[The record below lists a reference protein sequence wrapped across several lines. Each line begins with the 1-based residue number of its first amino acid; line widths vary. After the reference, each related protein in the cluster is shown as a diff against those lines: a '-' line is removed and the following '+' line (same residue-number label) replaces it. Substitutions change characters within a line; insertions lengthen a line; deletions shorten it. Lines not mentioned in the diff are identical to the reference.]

1 MNIKFL
7 NVVNLTNLML
17 ENSCSNKFNDEAMD
31 DVLTRLT
38 ILNKQSFDQCTQF
51 YDEHREQIT
60 CFMINMNK
68 LISKSD
74 SFNNAVIYKNL
85 KREYET
91 FLETKNMISEFKEI
105 YDILIPNIKS
115 ELLSEGKELNKLVAF
130 SSIDISQ
137 KHAFK
142 NDHNLDSLLELS
154 KKGGNIL
161 FFNRAGRNSTISEK
175 RLSTLSTDT
184 QSSGNEKRK
193 SMPLFLNQRDMMI
206 FDDFLEIEK
215 LNDALFKS
223 LREFLSEKIDSFNNK
238 YNSCSL
244 VFANMISLIRNRY
257 LELDEMFEQ
266 LSLSLKKFENKIT
279 VENWHSALS
288 EMFGNCMEYI
298 EVHFNEVEVLNL
310 AEIDEQI
317 MIINKHILL
326 FNNLLDISWN
336 EKLYDEVK
344 VYRNALQFA
353 WSKAKAKH
361 NVTEKY
367 CAMDNDKFEAPKI
380 KNLETSRLS
389 ATANEDEKSDKT
401 IASHKK
407 ISRDD
412 KRRSIGAALFQKM
425 NLRAS
430 LIQDFNDSTINDSTE
445 LLEIDEDFTQM
456 EEHEIS
462 SIDTHQKTFSL
473 QDIRPHLS
481 ENKSASQSEPNLTR
495 MSVDSFNGFGGSTL
509 NDLSI
514 LSTYQRLEVSLETI
528 LRFSKQKTKIPA
540 FDLSSF
546 YIDSAFDIDLS
557 LLQLKTME
565 KSLDRKRAELIC
577 HLVKTGNFHPI
588 KVKNAFTECKPLE
601 LQF

>member
-17 ENSCSNKFNDEAMD
+17 ENSCSNNFNDED
-31 DVLTRLT
+31 INDVLTRLT

-60 CFMINMNK
+60 CFILNMNK
-68 LISKSD
+68 LISKSEYF
-74 SFNNAVIYKNL
+74 SNGLIL
-85 KREYET
+85 KSLKEEYET

-115 ELLSEGKELNKLVAF
+115 ELVSEGKELNKLVAF
-130 SSIDISQ
+130 SCIDISQ
-137 KHAFK
+137 QRCFK

-154 KKGGNIL
+154 KKGGNVL

-244 VFANMISLIRNRY
+244 VFADMITSIKNRY

-288 EMFGNCMEYI
+288 EMFDNCMEYI
-298 EVHFNEVEVLNL
+298 ELHFNKVERINLVDLN
-310 AEIDEQI
+310 EQI

-336 EKLYDEVK
+336 EQLYDEVK
-344 VYRNALQFA
+344 VFRNALQFA
-353 WSKAKAKH
+353 WSKAKSKH
-361 NVTEKY
+361 NIIEKF
-367 CAMDNDKFEAPKI
+367 CVIDDDKSEAPKT
-380 KNLETSRLS
+380 KNMEKTKVSS
-389 ATANEDEKSDKT
+389 IANEDEKTEKPIVT
-401 IASHKK
+401 HKK
-407 ISRDD
+407 LSRDD
-412 KRRSIGAALFQKM
+412 KRRSIGTALFQKM

-430 LIQDFNDSTINDSTE
+430 LIQDFNDSNIEGSTE
-445 LLEIDEDFTQM
+445 LLEED
-456 EEHEIS
+456 EEHTEIEKHDNLS
-462 SIDTHQKTFSL
+462 MNNLQKTFSL
-473 QDIRPHLS
+473 QDIRPHLFDDNSARHS
-481 ENKSASQSEPNLTR
+481 ELNLTR
-495 MSVDSFNGFGGSTL
+495 MSVDSFNEFGDSTL

-514 LSTYQRLEVSLETI
+514 LSTYQRLEVSFKTVLK
-528 LRFSKQKTKIPA
+528 FSKQKTKIPVS
-540 FDLSSF
+540 DLTLF
-546 YIDSAFDIDLS
+546 YNDSTFDIDLS
-557 LLQLKTME
+557 LVQLKSLE
-565 KSLDRKRAELIC
+565 ESLDRKRAELLC
-577 HLVKTGNFHPI
+577 HLVKTESFHPM
-588 KVKNAFTECKPLE
+588 KVKNVFTECKPLK
-601 LQF
+601 L

>member
-17 ENSCSNKFNDEAMD
+17 ENSCSNNFNDED
-31 DVLTRLT
+31 INDVLTRLT

-60 CFMINMNK
+60 CFILNMNK

-74 SFNNAVIYKNL
+74 YFSNGLIL
-85 KREYET
+85 KSLKEEYET

-115 ELLSEGKELNKLVAF
+115 ELVSEGKELNKLVAF
-130 SSIDISQ
+130 SCIDISQ
-137 KHAFK
+137 QRCFK

-154 KKGGNIL
+154 KKGGNVL

-184 QSSGNEKRK
+184 QSSSNEKRK

-244 VFANMISLIRNRY
+244 VFADMITLIKNRY

-266 LSLSLKKFENKIT
+266 LSLNLKKFENKIT

-288 EMFGNCMEYI
+288 EMFDNCMEYI
-298 EVHFNEVEVLNL
+298 ELHFNKVEQINSVDLN
-310 AEIDEQI
+310 EQI

-336 EKLYDEVK
+336 EQLYDEVK
-344 VYRNALQFA
+344 VFRNALQFA
-353 WSKAKAKH
+353 WSKAKSKH
-361 NVTEKY
+361 NIIEKS
-367 CAMDNDKFEAPKI
+367 CVIDDDKSEAPKT
-380 KNLETSRLS
+380 KNLEKTKVSS
-389 ATANEDEKSDKT
+389 IANEDEKTEKPIVT
-401 IASHKK
+401 HKK
-407 ISRDD
+407 LSRDD
-412 KRRSIGAALFQKM
+412 KRRSIGTALFQKM

-430 LIQDFNDSTINDSTE
+430 LIQDFNDSNIEGSTE
-445 LLEIDEDFTQM
+445 LLEED
-456 EEHEIS
+456 EEHTEIEKHDNLS
-462 SIDTHQKTFSL
+462 MNNHQKTFSL
-473 QDIRPHLS
+473 QDIRPHLFDD
-481 ENKSASQSEPNLTR
+481 NSARHLELNLTR
-495 MSVDSFNGFGGSTL
+495 MSVDSFNEFGDSTL

-514 LSTYQRLEVSLETI
+514 LSTYQRLEVSFKTVLK
-528 LRFSKQKTKIPA
+528 FSKQKTKIPVS
-540 FDLSSF
+540 DLTLF
-546 YIDSAFDIDLS
+546 YNDSTFDIDLS
-557 LLQLKTME
+557 LVQLKSLE
-565 KSLDRKRAELIC
+565 ESLDRKRAELLC
-577 HLVKTGNFHPI
+577 HLVKTESFHPM
-588 KVKNAFTECKPLE
+588 KVKNVFTECKPLK
-601 LQF
+601 L

>member
-17 ENSCSNKFNDEAMD
+17 ENSCSNNFNDEHIN

-60 CFMINMNK
+60 CFILNMNK

-74 SFNNAVIYKNL
+74 YFSNGLIL
-85 KREYET
+85 KSLKEEYET
-91 FLETKNMISEFKEI
+91 FLKTKNMISEFKEI

-115 ELLSEGKELNKLVAF
+115 ELVSEGKELNKLVAF

-137 KHAFK
+137 QRCFK

-154 KKGGNIL
+154 KKGGNVL

-244 VFANMISLIRNRY
+244 VFADMITLIKNRY

-266 LSLSLKKFENKIT
+266 LSLNLKKFENKIT

-288 EMFGNCMEYI
+288 EMFDNCMEYI
-298 EVHFNEVEVLNL
+298 ELHFNKVEQINSVDLN
-310 AEIDEQI
+310 EQI

-336 EKLYDEVK
+336 EQLYDEVK
-344 VYRNALQFA
+344 VFRNALQFA
-353 WSKAKAKH
+353 WSKAKSKH
-361 NVTEKY
+361 NIIEKS
-367 CAMDNDKFEAPKI
+367 CVIDDDKSEAPKT
-380 KNLETSRLS
+380 KNLEKTKVSS
-389 ATANEDEKSDKT
+389 IANEDEKTEKPIVT
-401 IASHKK
+401 HKK
-407 ISRDD
+407 LSRDD
-412 KRRSIGAALFQKM
+412 KRRSIGTALFQKM

-430 LIQDFNDSTINDSTE
+430 LIQDFNDSNIEGSTE
-445 LLEIDEDFTQM
+445 LLEED
-456 EEHEIS
+456 EEHTEIEKHDNLS
-462 SIDTHQKTFSL
+462 MNNHQKTFSL
-473 QDIRPHLS
+473 QDIRPHLFDD
-481 ENKSASQSEPNLTR
+481 NSARHLELNLTR
-495 MSVDSFNGFGGSTL
+495 MSVDSFNEFGDSTL

-514 LSTYQRLEVSLETI
+514 LSTYQRLEVSFKTVLK
-528 LRFSKQKTKIPA
+528 FSKQKTKIPVS
-540 FDLSSF
+540 DLTLF
-546 YIDSAFDIDLS
+546 YNDSTFDIDLS
-557 LLQLKTME
+557 LVQLKSLE
-565 KSLDRKRAELIC
+565 ESLDRKRAELLC
-577 HLVKTGNFHPI
+577 HLVKTESFHPM
-588 KVKNAFTECKPLE
+588 KVKNVFTECKPLK
-601 LQF
+601 L

>member
-17 ENSCSNKFNDEAMD
+17 ENSCSNNFNDED
-31 DVLTRLT
+31 INDVLTRLT

-60 CFMINMNK
+60 CFTLNMNK

-74 SFNNAVIYKNL
+74 YFSNGLIL
-85 KREYET
+85 KSLKEEYET

-115 ELLSEGKELNKLVAF
+115 ELVSEGKELNKLVAF

-137 KHAFK
+137 QRCFK

-154 KKGGNIL
+154 KKGGNVL

-244 VFANMISLIRNRY
+244 VFADMITLIKNRY

-266 LSLSLKKFENKIT
+266 LSLNLKKFENKIT

-288 EMFGNCMEYI
+288 EMFDNCMEYI
-298 EVHFNEVEVLNL
+298 ELHFNKVEQINSVDLN
-310 AEIDEQI
+310 EQI

-326 FNNLLDISWN
+326 FNNLLGISWN
-336 EKLYDEVK
+336 EQLYDEVK
-344 VYRNALQFA
+344 VFRNALQFA
-353 WSKAKAKH
+353 WSKAKSKH
-361 NVTEKY
+361 NIIEKS
-367 CAMDNDKFEAPKI
+367 CVIDDDKSEAPKT
-380 KNLETSRLS
+380 KNLEKTKVSS
-389 ATANEDEKSDKT
+389 IANEDEKTEKPIVT
-401 IASHKK
+401 HKK
-407 ISRDD
+407 LSRDD
-412 KRRSIGAALFQKM
+412 KRRSIGTALFQKM

-430 LIQDFNDSTINDSTE
+430 LIQDFNDSNIEGSTE
-445 LLEIDEDFTQM
+445 LLEED
-456 EEHEIS
+456 EEHTEIEKHDNLS
-462 SIDTHQKTFSL
+462 MNNHQKTFSL
-473 QDIRPHLS
+473 QDIRPHLFDD
-481 ENKSASQSEPNLTR
+481 NSARHLELNLTR
-495 MSVDSFNGFGGSTL
+495 MSVDSFNEFGDSTL

-514 LSTYQRLEVSLETI
+514 LSTYQRLEVSFKTVLK
-528 LRFSKQKTKIPA
+528 FSKQKTKIPVS
-540 FDLSSF
+540 DLTLF
-546 YIDSAFDIDLS
+546 YNDSTFDIDLS
-557 LLQLKTME
+557 LVQLKSLE
-565 KSLDRKRAELIC
+565 ESLDRKRAELLC
-577 HLVKTGNFHPI
+577 HLVKTESFHPM
-588 KVKNAFTECKPLE
+588 KVKNVFTECKPLK
-601 LQF
+601 L

>member
-17 ENSCSNKFNDEAMD
+17 ENSCSNNFNDED
-31 DVLTRLT
+31 INDVLTRLT

-60 CFMINMNK
+60 CFILNMNK
-68 LISKSD
+68 LISKSEYF
-74 SFNNAVIYKNL
+74 SNGLIL
-85 KREYET
+85 KSLKEEYET

-115 ELLSEGKELNKLVAF
+115 ELVSEGKELNKLVAF

-137 KHAFK
+137 QRCFK

-154 KKGGNIL
+154 KKGGNVL

-244 VFANMISLIRNRY
+244 VFADMITSIKNRY

-288 EMFGNCMEYI
+288 EMFDNCMEYI
-298 EVHFNEVEVLNL
+298 ELHFNKVERINSVDLN
-310 AEIDEQI
+310 EQI

-336 EKLYDEVK
+336 EQLYDEVK
-344 VYRNALQFA
+344 VFRNALQFA
-353 WSKAKAKH
+353 WSKAKSKH
-361 NVTEKY
+361 NIIEKS
-367 CAMDNDKFEAPKI
+367 CVIDDDKSEAPKT
-380 KNLETSRLS
+380 KNMEKTKVSS
-389 ATANEDEKSDKT
+389 IANEDEKNEKPIVT
-401 IASHKK
+401 HKK
-407 ISRDD
+407 LSRDD
-412 KRRSIGAALFQKM
+412 KRRSIGTALFQKM

-430 LIQDFNDSTINDSTE
+430 LIQDFNDSNIEGSTE
-445 LLEIDEDFTQM
+445 LLEED
-456 EEHEIS
+456 EEHTEIEKHDNLS
-462 SIDTHQKTFSL
+462 MNNLQKTFSL
-473 QDIRPHLS
+473 QDIRPHLFDDNSARHS
-481 ENKSASQSEPNLTR
+481 ELNLTR
-495 MSVDSFNGFGGSTL
+495 MSVDSFNEFGDSTL

-514 LSTYQRLEVSLETI
+514 LSTYQRLEVSFKTVLK
-528 LRFSKQKTKIPA
+528 FSKQKTKIPVS
-540 FDLSSF
+540 DLTLF
-546 YIDSAFDIDLS
+546 YNDSTFDIDLS
-557 LLQLKTME
+557 LVQLKSLE
-565 KSLDRKRAELIC
+565 ESLDRKRAELLC
-577 HLVKTGNFHPI
+577 HLVKTESFHPM
-588 KVKNAFTECKPLE
+588 KVKNVFTECKPLK
-601 LQF
+601 L

>member
-17 ENSCSNKFNDEAMD
+17 ENSCSNNFNDED
-31 DVLTRLT
+31 INDVLTRLT

-60 CFMINMNK
+60 CFILNMNK
-68 LISKSD
+68 LISKSEYF
-74 SFNNAVIYKNL
+74 SNGLIL
-85 KREYET
+85 KSLKEEYET
-91 FLETKNMISEFKEI
+91 FLKTKNMISEFKEI

-115 ELLSEGKELNKLVAF
+115 ELVSEGKELNKLVAF

-137 KHAFK
+137 QRCFK

-154 KKGGNIL
+154 KKGGNVL

-244 VFANMISLIRNRY
+244 VFADMITSIKNRY

-266 LSLSLKKFENKIT
+266 LSLSLKNFENKIT

-288 EMFGNCMEYI
+288 EMFDNCMEYI
-298 EVHFNEVEVLNL
+298 ELHFNKVERINSVDVN
-310 AEIDEQI
+310 EQI

-336 EKLYDEVK
+336 EQLYDEVK
-344 VYRNALQFA
+344 VFRNALQFA
-353 WSKAKAKH
+353 WSKAKSKH
-361 NVTEKY
+361 NIIEKS
-367 CAMDNDKFEAPKI
+367 CVIDDDKSEAPKT
-380 KNLETSRLS
+380 KNMEKTKVSS
-389 ATANEDEKSDKT
+389 IANEDEKNEKPIVT
-401 IASHKK
+401 HKK
-407 ISRDD
+407 LPRDD
-412 KRRSIGAALFQKM
+412 KRRSIGTALFQKM

-430 LIQDFNDSTINDSTE
+430 LIQDFNDSNIEGSTE
-445 LLEIDEDFTQM
+445 LLEED
-456 EEHEIS
+456 EEHTEIEKHDNLS
-462 SIDTHQKTFSL
+462 MNNHQKTFSL
-473 QDIRPHLS
+473 QDIRPYLFDDNSARHS
-481 ENKSASQSEPNLTR
+481 ELNLTR
-495 MSVDSFNGFGGSTL
+495 MSVDSFNEFGDSTL

-514 LSTYQRLEVSLETI
+514 LSTYQRLEVSFKTVLK
-528 LRFSKQKTKIPA
+528 FSKQKTKIPVSG
-540 FDLSSF
+540 LILF
-546 YIDSAFDIDLS
+546 YNDSTFDIDLS
-557 LLQLKTME
+557 LVQLKSLE
-565 KSLDRKRAELIC
+565 ESLDRKRAELLC
-577 HLVKTGNFHPI
+577 HLVKTESFHPM
-588 KVKNAFTECKPLE
+588 KVKNVFTECKPLK
-601 LQF
+601 L

>member
-1 MNIKFL
+1 
-7 NVVNLTNLML
+7 ML
-17 ENSCSNKFNDEAMD
+17 ENSCSNNFNDED
-31 DVLTRLT
+31 INDVLTRLT

-60 CFMINMNK
+60 CFILNMNK
-68 LISKSD
+68 LISKSEYF
-74 SFNNAVIYKNL
+74 SNGLIL
-85 KREYET
+85 KSLKEEYET

-115 ELLSEGKELNKLVAF
+115 ELVSEGKELNKLVAF

-137 KHAFK
+137 QRCFK

-154 KKGGNIL
+154 KKGGNVL

-244 VFANMISLIRNRY
+244 VFADMITSIKNRY

-288 EMFGNCMEYI
+288 EMFDNCMEYI
-298 EVHFNEVEVLNL
+298 ELHFNKVERINSVDLN
-310 AEIDEQI
+310 EQI

-336 EKLYDEVK
+336 EQLYDEVK
-344 VYRNALQFA
+344 VFRNALQFA
-353 WSKAKAKH
+353 WTKAKSKH
-361 NVTEKY
+361 NIIEKS
-367 CAMDNDKFEAPKI
+367 CVIDDDKSEAPKT
-380 KNLETSRLS
+380 KNMEKTKVSS
-389 ATANEDEKSDKT
+389 IANEDEKNEKPIVT
-401 IASHKK
+401 HKK
-407 ISRDD
+407 LSRDD
-412 KRRSIGAALFQKM
+412 KRRSIGTALFQKM

-430 LIQDFNDSTINDSTE
+430 LIQDFNDSNIEGSTE
-445 LLEIDEDFTQM
+445 LLEED
-456 EEHEIS
+456 EEHTEIEKHDNLS
-462 SIDTHQKTFSL
+462 MNNLQKTFSL
-473 QDIRPHLS
+473 QDIRPHLFDDNSARHS
-481 ENKSASQSEPNLTR
+481 ELNLTR
-495 MSVDSFNGFGGSTL
+495 MSVDSFNEFGDSTL

-514 LSTYQRLEVSLETI
+514 LSTYQRLEVSFKTVLK
-528 LRFSKQKTKIPA
+528 FSKQKTKIPVS
-540 FDLSSF
+540 DLTLF
-546 YIDSAFDIDLS
+546 YNDSTFDIDLS
-557 LLQLKTME
+557 LVQLKSLE
-565 KSLDRKRAELIC
+565 ESLDRKRAELIC
-577 HLVKTGNFHPI
+577 HLVKTESFHPM
-588 KVKNAFTECKPLE
+588 KVKNVFTECKPLK
-601 LQF
+601 L

>member
-17 ENSCSNKFNDEAMD
+17 ENSCSNNFNDED
-31 DVLTRLT
+31 INDVLTRLT

-60 CFMINMNK
+60 CFILNMNK

-74 SFNNAVIYKNL
+74 YFSNGQIL
-85 KREYET
+85 KSLKEEYET

-115 ELLSEGKELNKLVAF
+115 ELVSEGKELNKLVAF

-137 KHAFK
+137 QRCFK

-154 KKGGNIL
+154 KKGGNVL

-184 QSSGNEKRK
+184 QSSSNEKRK

-244 VFANMISLIRNRY
+244 VFADMITSIKNRY

-279 VENWHSALS
+279 VENWHSALT
-288 EMFGNCMEYI
+288 EMFDNCMEYI
-298 EVHFNEVEVLNL
+298 EIHFNRVERVNSVDLN
-310 AEIDEQI
+310 EQI

-336 EKLYDEVK
+336 EQLYDEVK
-344 VYRNALQFA
+344 VFRNALQFA
-353 WSKAKAKH
+353 WSKAKSKH
-361 NVTEKY
+361 NIIEKS
-367 CAMDNDKFEAPKI
+367 CVIDDDKSEAPKT
-380 KNLETSRLS
+380 KNMEKTKVSS
-389 ATANEDEKSDKT
+389 IANEDEKNEKPIVT
-401 IASHKK
+401 HKK
-407 ISRDD
+407 LSRDD
-412 KRRSIGAALFQKM
+412 KRRSIGTALFQKM

-430 LIQDFNDSTINDSTE
+430 LIQDFNDSNIEGSTE
-445 LLEIDEDFTQM
+445 LLEED
-456 EEHEIS
+456 EEHTEIEKHDNLS
-462 SIDTHQKTFSL
+462 MNNHQKTFSL
-473 QDIRPHLS
+473 QDIRPHLFDDNSARHS
-481 ENKSASQSEPNLTR
+481 ELNLTR
-495 MSVDSFNGFGGSTL
+495 MSVDSFNEFGDSTL

-514 LSTYQRLEVSLETI
+514 LSTYQRLEVSFKTVLK
-528 LRFSKQKTKIPA
+528 FSKQKTKIPVS
-540 FDLSSF
+540 DLTLF
-546 YIDSAFDIDLS
+546 YNDSTFDIDLS
-557 LLQLKTME
+557 LVQLKSLE
-565 KSLDRKRAELIC
+565 ESLDRKRAELLC
-577 HLVKTGNFHPI
+577 HLVKTESFHPM
-588 KVKNAFTECKPLE
+588 KVKNVFTECKPLK
-601 LQF
+601 L

>member
-17 ENSCSNKFNDEAMD
+17 ENSCSNNFNDED
-31 DVLTRLT
+31 INDVLTRLT

-60 CFMINMNK
+60 CFILNMNK
-68 LISKSD
+68 LISKSEYF
-74 SFNNAVIYKNL
+74 SNGLIL
-85 KREYET
+85 KSLKEEYET

-115 ELLSEGKELNKLVAF
+115 ELVSEGKELNKLVAF

-137 KHAFK
+137 QRCFK

-154 KKGGNIL
+154 KKGGNVL

-184 QSSGNEKRK
+184 QSSSNEKRK

-244 VFANMISLIRNRY
+244 VFADMITSIKNRY

-288 EMFGNCMEYI
+288 EMFDNCMEYI
-298 EVHFNEVEVLNL
+298 ELHFNKVERINSVDLN
-310 AEIDEQI
+310 EQI

-336 EKLYDEVK
+336 EQLYDEVK
-344 VYRNALQFA
+344 VFRNALQFA
-353 WSKAKAKH
+353 WSKAKSKH
-361 NVTEKY
+361 NIIEKS
-367 CAMDNDKFEAPKI
+367 CVIDDDKSEAPKT
-380 KNLETSRLS
+380 KNMEKTKVSS
-389 ATANEDEKSDKT
+389 IANEDEKNEKPIVT
-401 IASHKK
+401 HKK
-407 ISRDD
+407 LSRDD
-412 KRRSIGAALFQKM
+412 KRRSIGTALFQKM

-430 LIQDFNDSTINDSTE
+430 LIQDFNDSNIEGSTE
-445 LLEIDEDFTQM
+445 LLEED
-456 EEHEIS
+456 EEHTEIEKHDNLS
-462 SIDTHQKTFSL
+462 MNNLQKTFSL
-473 QDIRPHLS
+473 QDIRPHLFDDNSARHS
-481 ENKSASQSEPNLTR
+481 ELNLTR
-495 MSVDSFNGFGGSTL
+495 MSVDSFNEFGDSTL

-514 LSTYQRLEVSLETI
+514 LSTYQRLEVSFKTVLK
-528 LRFSKQKTKIPA
+528 FSKQKTKIPVS
-540 FDLSSF
+540 DLTLF
-546 YIDSAFDIDLS
+546 NNDSTFDIDLS
-557 LLQLKTME
+557 LVQLKSLE
-565 KSLDRKRAELIC
+565 ESLDRKRAELLC
-577 HLVKTGNFHPI
+577 HLVKTESFHPM
-588 KVKNAFTECKPLE
+588 KVKNVFTECKPLK
-601 LQF
+601 L

>member
-17 ENSCSNKFNDEAMD
+17 ENSCSNNFNDED
-31 DVLTRLT
+31 INDVLTRLT

-60 CFMINMNK
+60 CFILNMNK
-68 LISKSD
+68 LISKSEYF
-74 SFNNAVIYKNL
+74 SNGLIL
-85 KREYET
+85 KSLKEEYET

-115 ELLSEGKELNKLVAF
+115 ELVSEGKELNKLVAF

-137 KHAFK
+137 QRCFK

-154 KKGGNIL
+154 KKGGNVL

-244 VFANMISLIRNRY
+244 VFADMITSIKNRY

-288 EMFGNCMEYI
+288 EMFDNCMEYI
-298 EVHFNEVEVLNL
+298 ELHFNKVERINSVDLN
-310 AEIDEQI
+310 EQI

-336 EKLYDEVK
+336 EQLYDEVK
-344 VYRNALQFA
+344 VFRNALQFA
-353 WSKAKAKH
+353 WSKAKSKH
-361 NVTEKY
+361 NIIEKS
-367 CAMDNDKFEAPKI
+367 CVIDDDKSEAPKT
-380 KNLETSRLS
+380 KNMEKTKVSS
-389 ATANEDEKSDKT
+389 IANEDEKNEKPIVT
-401 IASHKK
+401 HKK
-407 ISRDD
+407 LSRDD
-412 KRRSIGAALFQKM
+412 KRRSIGTALFQKM

-430 LIQDFNDSTINDSTE
+430 LIQDFNDSNIEGSTE
-445 LLEIDEDFTQM
+445 LLEED
-456 EEHEIS
+456 EEHTEIEKHDNLS
-462 SIDTHQKTFSL
+462 MNNLQKTFSL
-473 QDIRPHLS
+473 QDIRPHLFDDNSARHS
-481 ENKSASQSEPNLTR
+481 ELNLTR
-495 MSVDSFNGFGGSTL
+495 MSVDSFNEFGDSTL

-514 LSTYQRLEVSLETI
+514 LSTYQRLEVSFKTVLK
-528 LRFSKQKTKIPA
+528 FSKQKTKIPVSN
-540 FDLSSF
+540 LTLF
-546 YIDSAFDIDLS
+546 YNDSTFDIDLS
-557 LLQLKTME
+557 LVQLKSLE
-565 KSLDRKRAELIC
+565 ESLDRKRAELLC
-577 HLVKTGNFHPI
+577 HLVKTESFHPM
-588 KVKNAFTECKPLE
+588 KVKNVFTECKPLK
-601 LQF
+601 L

>member
-17 ENSCSNKFNDEAMD
+17 ENSCSNNFNDED
-31 DVLTRLT
+31 INDVLTRLT

-60 CFMINMNK
+60 CFILNMNK
-68 LISKSD
+68 LISKSEYF
-74 SFNNAVIYKNL
+74 SNGLIL
-85 KREYET
+85 KSLKEEYET

-115 ELLSEGKELNKLVAF
+115 ELVSEGKELNKLVAF

-137 KHAFK
+137 QRCFK

-154 KKGGNIL
+154 KKGGNVL

-244 VFANMISLIRNRY
+244 VFADMITSIKNRY

-288 EMFGNCMEYI
+288 EMFDNCMEYI
-298 EVHFNEVEVLNL
+298 ELHFNKVERINSVDLN
-310 AEIDEQI
+310 EQI

-336 EKLYDEVK
+336 EQLYDEVK
-344 VYRNALQFA
+344 VFRNALHFA
-353 WSKAKAKH
+353 WSKAKSKH
-361 NVTEKY
+361 NIIEKS
-367 CAMDNDKFEAPKI
+367 CVIDDDKSEAPKT
-380 KNLETSRLS
+380 KNMEKTKVSS
-389 ATANEDEKSDKT
+389 IANEDEKNEKPIVT
-401 IASHKK
+401 HKK
-407 ISRDD
+407 LSRDD
-412 KRRSIGAALFQKM
+412 KRRSIGTALFQKM

-430 LIQDFNDSTINDSTE
+430 LIQDFNDSNIEGSTE
-445 LLEIDEDFTQM
+445 LLEED
-456 EEHEIS
+456 EEHTEIEKHDNLS
-462 SIDTHQKTFSL
+462 MNNLQKTFSL
-473 QDIRPHLS
+473 QDIRPHLFDDNSARHS
-481 ENKSASQSEPNLTR
+481 ELNLTR
-495 MSVDSFNGFGGSTL
+495 MSVDSFNEFGDSTL

-514 LSTYQRLEVSLETI
+514 LSTYQRLEVSFKTVLK
-528 LRFSKQKTKIPA
+528 FSKQKTKIPVSN
-540 FDLSSF
+540 LTLF
-546 YIDSAFDIDLS
+546 YNDSTFDIDLS
-557 LLQLKTME
+557 LVQLKSLE
-565 KSLDRKRAELIC
+565 ESLDRKRAELLC
-577 HLVKTGNFHPI
+577 HLVKTESFHPM
-588 KVKNAFTECKPLE
+588 KVKNVFTECKPLK
-601 LQF
+601 L